1 VTIYACSTTMALMD
15 VPKEQLI
22 PEVDE
27 IVGAASF
34 LAIAMDADVQL
45 FI

>member
-1 VTIYACSTTMALMD
+1 MELMK
-15 VPKEQLI
+15 VKEEELI

-27 IVGAASF
+27 IVGAAAF
-34 LAIAMDADVQL
+34 LEIAMDADVQL

>member
-1 VTIYACSTTMALMD
+1 MGIK
-15 VPKEQLI
+15 KEDLI

-27 IVGAASF
+27 IVGAATF
-34 LAIAMDADVQL
+34 LDIAMDADVQL

>member
-1 VTIYACSTTMALMD
+1 MEMFGVK
-15 VPKEQLI
+15 KEDLI

-27 IVGAASF
+27 IAGAATF
-34 LAIAMDADVQL
+34 LEIASEADITL